1 MLKIKDSNGPRF
13 LRLITEQFLQSYSH
27 FNKPDEASSAF
38 DPYIF
43 LWDHL
48 TNLWI
53 YIVVDAGLSPLKR
66 AQWREMFHHWTT
78 QLNCP
83 REDTYFCLEV
93 VDSGAPGPMI
103 VNGSGSGYYHQGH
116 TGGGSSSSAAL
127 LPSTSSSHS
136 DYHSGYSGEGGS
148 SSSSFEQY
156 LSSNNNRSSG
166 SSSGSQRR
174 SSYYSSSSSS
184 SSHYHQLASH
194 HYGNYG
200 SYGSHHYGSSNHH
213 HLQGHQPS
221 TSSGGSSSRSYRRR
235 RILERAY
242 DATFLSW
249 EDRHLKRILRE
260 DGPFLDH
267 QSLSGSCS
275 DKHVY
280 SYGEYYDLNGFPI
293 WPGKN
298 HQKMAI

>member
-53 YIVVDAGLSPLKR
+53 YIVVDRGLSPLKR

-93 VDSGAPGPMI
+93 VDSAGPMI
-103 VNGSGSGYYHQGH
+103 VNGGGGGYYHQGH
-116 TGGGSSSSAAL
+116 SGSSSSTAL
-127 LPSTSSSHS
+127 AIPSTSS
-136 DYHSGYSGEGGS
+136 DYH
-148 SSSSFEQY
+148 
-156 LSSNNNRSSG
+156 G
-166 SSSGSQRR
+166 SSSGEGNHFEPYLSK
-174 SSYYSSSSSS
+174 SSSSSS
-184 SSHYHQLASH
+184 SQRRSSSSYYGQNHYYQSQGSGH
-194 HYGNYG
+194 HYGTS
-200 SYGSHHYGSSNHH
+200 SYGSNSYNHYHYERNHQGGHH
-213 HLQGHQPS
+213 HQPS
-221 TSSGGSSSRSYRRR
+221 TSSGSSSRSYRRR

-260 DGPFLDH
+260 DGPFPEY
-267 QSLSGSCS
+267 QSSE
-275 DKHVY
+275 KAY
-280 SYGEYYDLNGFPI
+280 SYSTYGEYYDGSGFPI
-293 WPGKN
+293 WPGKS
-298 HQKMAI
+298 